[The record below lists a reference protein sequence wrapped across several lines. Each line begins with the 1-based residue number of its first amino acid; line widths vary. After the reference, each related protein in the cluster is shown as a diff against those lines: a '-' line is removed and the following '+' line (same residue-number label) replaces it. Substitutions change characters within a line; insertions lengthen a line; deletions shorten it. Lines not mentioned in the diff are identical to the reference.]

1 MAAAP
6 AHLPLEVI
14 DKCVGQKI
22 WILLKGGSEFVGTLR
37 GFDDFVNMVRA
48 LAFLPPLPCG
58 ASAFRGCPRRPPL
71 VHRRRSR
78 ARPPPRPQVLDDV
91 TEIETLADG
100 SKRSSKQGG
109 MLLNGSQVAMLVP
122 RSSPEESEAAYAAMQ
137 AAQAPA
143 QPAQ

>member
-6 AHLPLEVI
+6 AHLPLEII

-37 GFDDFVNMVRA
+37 GFDDFVNMVRVCGRWAPAAA
-48 LAFLPPLPCG
+48 LAALPLLTSSAR
-58 ASAFRGCPRRPPL
+58 ASNSP
-71 VHRRRSR
+71 
-78 ARPPPRPQVLDDV
+78 PQVLDDV